1 MGMKVV
7 HIGKAL
13 PKSWQP
19 PKALPKT
26 LGPCIDLLVMAKAA
40 RKQLESEAEL
50 VKKEQTRIEDHIIN
64 TFEKQKI
71 NGARGKLGSVSLKEK
86 DVPRIVDYE
95 AFCIYVK
102 KNDAWDLFT
111 KRAHETASQA
121 RWDAGEEIDGVEKFH
136 KLDLSLTEVK

>member
-1 MGMKVV
+1 MKIV

-26 LGPCIDLLVMAKAA
+26 LGPCIDMLVQARAA
-40 RKQLESEAEL
+40 RKELEAEAES
-50 VKKEQTRIEDHIIN
+50 VKQQQKRIEDHIIN

-71 NGARGKLGSVSLKEK
+71 NGARGKLGSVTLKEK
-86 DVPRIVDYE
+86 DVPHIEDYE
-95 AFCIYVK
+95 AFCEYVK

-121 RWDAGEEIDGVEKFH
+121 RWDAGEEIDGLVKFH
-136 KLDLSLTEVK
+136 KVDLSLTEVK